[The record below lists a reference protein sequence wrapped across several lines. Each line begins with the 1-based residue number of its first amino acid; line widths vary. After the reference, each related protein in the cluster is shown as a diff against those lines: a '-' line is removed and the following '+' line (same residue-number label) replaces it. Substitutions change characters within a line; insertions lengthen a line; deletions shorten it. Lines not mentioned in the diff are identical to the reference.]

1 VNRSLRAGLVGSL
14 LATSA
19 VLLTGCT
26 DDFVSG
32 PQKFNGSV
40 QLRNWADTLVMG
52 DRRMVAAR
60 VLDEQSR
67 EVLDR
72 TLDWTVVNPSL
83 LNLSVST
90 TGDGDSVRL
99 TALLPGTT
107 TVGVHF
113 LDALFEEEN
122 QSQAVSVV
130 LAGVQVT
137 TTATVTLT
145 AAGDTAVIAATAL
158 AHDSAGQNMPVAGR
172 GIIWTH
178 QGLAVSVV
186 GQGDTI
192 RVVAQQDGIDTLLVT
207 HAVCLGGAAC
217 ADTVVVTVALPVD
230 PPVDPGTPPTPGA
243 DLVVFNDINMWMN
256 GTGGE
261 KPENQVFFENL
272 MSFTGGPRALGH
284 TVMFY
289 NGVDTP
295 CYTSCTTTGELT
307 ALTGKLTS
315 LGYSLVDESGSLASI
330 PADVKVIFIWL
341 PGVQVSISD
350 VNGLKQFAGEGGRVV
365 LVGENEGMMGV
376 QGLAAEN
383 QLLQDLGAQL
393 TNQGGCLMNNQYAPA
408 EGTHQL
414 VTGVSQISMWCVS
427 PMIPGPDDFV
437 LFRAPTGEVVGAVAK
452 IDLTPLPI

>member
-19 VLLTGCT
+19 VLLAGCT

-72 TLDWTVVNPSL
+72 TLDWTVVDPSL
-83 LNLSVST
+83 LSLSVST

-113 LDALFEEEN
+113 LDAVFEEES

-130 LAGVQVT
+130 LAGVQLT
-137 TTATVTLT
+137 GAAVTLT
-145 AAGDTAVIAATAL
+145 AAGDSAAISATAL
-158 AHDSAGQNMPVAGR
+158 AHDSVGVNVAVAGQGLT
-172 GIIWTH
+172 WTH
-178 QGLAVSVV
+178 HGSAVSLT
-186 GQGDTI
+186 GGGDLI
-192 RVVAQQDGIDTLLVT
+192 WIGALQDGVDTLVVT
-207 HAVCLGGAAC
+207 HPVCLAGGAC
-217 ADTVVVTVALPVD
+217 ADTVVVTVAIPVD
-230 PPVDPGTPPTPGA
+230 PIAGPTPGA
-243 DLVVFNDINMWMN
+243 DVLVFNDVDMWSSSF
-256 GTGGE
+256 GSG
-261 KPENQVFFENL
+261 PENLTLFGNIVGFA
-272 MSFTGGPRALGH
+272 GGGSRVSGH

-289 NGVDTP
+289 TGAESWCGEECSTA
-295 CYTSCTTTGELT
+295 TSPFTD
-307 ALTGKLTS
+307 ALGGRLVE
-315 LGYSLVDESGSLASI
+315 LGYAIVNETGSLATI
-330 PADVKVIFIWL
+330 PADVKVIFILL
-341 PGVQVSISD
+341 PMATVPVED
-350 VNGLKQFAGEGGRVV
+350 VNGLKQFAGQGGRVV
-365 LVGENEGMMGV
+365 VVGENQWVMGTT
-376 QGLAAEN
+376 GLAAEN

-393 TNQGGCLMNNQYAPA
+393 TNQGGCLVNSGEYAQA
-408 EGTHQL
+408 EGTHQM
-414 VTGVSQISMWCVS
+414 VTGLTQILMACAS

>member
-40 QLRNWADTLVMG
+40 ELRNWADTLVMG

-72 TLDWTVVNPSL
+72 TLDWTVVDPSL
-83 LNLSVST
+83 LSLSVST

-99 TALLPGTT
+99 TALLPGAT

-113 LDALFEEEN
+113 LDAVFEEES

-137 TTATVTLT
+137 TTDTVTLT

-158 AHDSAGQNMPVAGR
+158 AHDSAGQNVPVAGR
-172 GIIWTH
+172 GITWTH

-192 RVVAQQDGIDTLLVT
+192 RVVAQQDGVDTLLVT
-207 HAVCLGGAAC
+207 HAVCLAGGAC
-217 ADTVVVTVALPVD
+217 ADTVVVTVAIPVD
-230 PPVDPGTPPTPGA
+230 PIAGPTPGA
-243 DLVVFNDINMWMN
+243 DVLVFNDVDMWSSWF
-256 GTGGE
+256 GSG
-261 KPENQVFFENL
+261 PENLTLFGNIVGFA
-272 MSFTGGPRALGH
+272 GGGSRVSGH

-289 NGVDTP
+289 TGAGSWCGEECSTATSS
-295 CYTSCTTTGELT
+295 YTA
-307 ALTGKLTS
+307 ALGGRLVE
-315 LGYSLVDESGSLASI
+315 LGYAIVNETGSLATI
-330 PADVKVIFIWL
+330 PADVKVIFIFL
-341 PGVQVSISD
+341 PMATVPADD
-350 VNGLKQFAGEGGRVV
+350 VNGLKQFAGQGGRVV
-365 LVGENEGMMGV
+365 VVGENQWVMGTT
-376 QGLAAEN
+376 GLAAEN

-393 TNQGGCLMNNQYAPA
+393 TNQGGCLVNSGEYAQA
-408 EGTHQL
+408 EGTHQM
-414 VTGVSQISMWCVS
+414 VTGLTQILMACAS

-452 IDLTPLPI
+452 IDLTLLPN

>member
-1 VNRSLRAGLVGSL
+1 MNRSLRAGLVGSL

-99 TALLPGTT
+99 TALLPGRT

-113 LDALFEEEN
+113 LDAMFEEEN
-122 QSQAVSVV
+122 QSQAINVV
-130 LAGVQVT
+130 LAGVQLLNSP
-137 TTATVTLT
+137 AVTLT
-145 AAGDTAVIAATAL
+145 AAGDSAIISATAL
-158 AHDSAGQNMPVAGR
+158 AHDSAGVNVAAAGQ
-172 GIIWTH
+172 GLTWTH
-178 QGLAVSVV
+178 RGSAVSLT
-186 GQGDTI
+186 GGGDVI
-192 RVVAQQDGIDTLLVT
+192 RVFALQDGVDTLLVT
-207 HAVCLGGAAC
+207 HPLCLAGATC
-217 ADTVVVTVALPVD
+217 ADTVVVTVAIPVD
-230 PPVDPGTPPTPGA
+230 PIAGPTPGA
-243 DLVVFNDINMWMN
+243 DLLVFNDINMWDGQYGSGPEN
-256 GTGGE
+256 LVLFGNIVGFTTGGA
-261 KPENQVFFENL
+261 
-272 MSFTGGPRALGH
+272 RASGH

-289 NGVDTP
+289 TGAGSWCGVECSTATSG
-295 CYTSCTTTGELT
+295 YT
-307 ALTGKLTS
+307 AS
-315 LGYSLVDESGSLASI
+315 LGGRLVELGYAVVNEAGSLAAI
-330 PADVKVIFIWL
+330 PADVKVIFIFI
-341 PGVQVSISD
+341 PMTTVPVGD
-350 VNGLKQFAGEGGRVV
+350 VNGLKQFAGQGGRVV
-365 LVGENEGMMGV
+365 VVGENGGLMGLT
-376 QGLAAEN
+376 GLAAEN

-393 TNQGGCLMNNQYAPA
+393 TNQGGCLVNGGEYAQA

-414 VTGVSQISMWCVS
+414 VTGLTQVLMACAS
-427 PMIPGPDDFV
+427 PMTPGPDDFV

>member
-1 VNRSLRAGLVGSL
+1 MNRSLRAGLVGSL

-19 VLLTGCT
+19 VLLAGCT

-72 TLDWTVVNPSL
+72 TLDWTVVDPSL
-83 LNLSVST
+83 LSLSVST

-113 LDALFEEEN
+113 LDAVFEEES

-130 LAGVQVT
+130 LAGVQLT
-137 TTATVTLT
+137 GAAVTLT
-145 AAGDTAVIAATAL
+145 AAGDSAAISATAL
-158 AHDSAGQNMPVAGR
+158 AHDSVGVNVAVAGQGLT
-172 GIIWTH
+172 WTH
-178 QGLAVSVV
+178 HGSAVSLT
-186 GQGDTI
+186 GGGDLI
-192 RVVAQQDGIDTLLVT
+192 WIAALQDGVDTLVVT
-207 HAVCLGGAAC
+207 HPVCLAGGAC
-217 ADTVVVTVALPVD
+217 ADTVVVTVAIPVD
-230 PPVDPGTPPTPGA
+230 PIAGPTPGA
-243 DLVVFNDINMWMN
+243 DVLVFNDVDMWSSSF
-256 GTGGE
+256 GSG
-261 KPENQVFFENL
+261 PENLTLFGNIVGFA
-272 MSFTGGPRALGH
+272 GGGSRVSGH

-289 NGVDTP
+289 TGAESWCGEECSTA
-295 CYTSCTTTGELT
+295 TSPFTD
-307 ALTGKLTS
+307 ALGGRLVE
-315 LGYSLVDESGSLASI
+315 LGYAIVNETGSLATI
-330 PADVKVIFIWL
+330 PADVKVIFILL
-341 PGVQVSISD
+341 PMATVPVED
-350 VNGLKQFAGEGGRVV
+350 VNGLKQFAGQGGRVV
-365 LVGENEGMMGV
+365 VVGENQWVMGTT
-376 QGLAAEN
+376 GLAAEN

-393 TNQGGCLMNNQYAPA
+393 TNQGGCLVNSGEYAQA
-408 EGTHQL
+408 EGTHQM
-414 VTGVSQISMWCVS
+414 VTGLTQILMACAS

>member
-1 VNRSLRAGLVGSL
+1 MNRSLRAGLVGSL

-19 VLLTGCT
+19 VLLAGCT

-72 TLDWTVVNPSL
+72 TLDWTVVDPSL
-83 LNLSVST
+83 LSLSVST

-113 LDALFEEEN
+113 LDAVFEEES

-130 LAGVQVT
+130 LAGVQLT
-137 TTATVTLT
+137 GAAVTLT
-145 AAGDTAVIAATAL
+145 AAGDSAAISATAL
-158 AHDSAGQNMPVAGR
+158 AHDSVGVNVAVAGQGLT
-172 GIIWTH
+172 WTH
-178 QGLAVSVV
+178 HGSAVSLT
-186 GQGDTI
+186 GGGDLI
-192 RVVAQQDGIDTLLVT
+192 WIGALQDGVDTLVVT
-207 HAVCLGGAAC
+207 HPVCLAGGAC
-217 ADTVVVTVALPVD
+217 ADTVVVTVAIPVD
-230 PPVDPGTPPTPGA
+230 PIAGPTPGA
-243 DLVVFNDINMWMN
+243 DVLVFNDVDMWSSSF
-256 GTGGE
+256 GSG
-261 KPENQVFFENL
+261 PENLTLFGNIVGFA
-272 MSFTGGPRALGH
+272 GGGSRVSGH

-289 NGVDTP
+289 TGAESWCGEECSTA
-295 CYTSCTTTGELT
+295 TSPFTD
-307 ALTGKLTS
+307 ALGGRLVE
-315 LGYSLVDESGSLASI
+315 LGYAIVNETGSLATI
-330 PADVKVIFIWL
+330 PADVKVIFILL
-341 PGVQVSISD
+341 PMATVPVED
-350 VNGLKQFAGEGGRVV
+350 VNGLKQFAGQGGRVV
-365 LVGENEGMMGV
+365 VVGENQWVMGTT
-376 QGLAAEN
+376 GLAAEN

-393 TNQGGCLMNNQYAPA
+393 TNQGGCLVNSGEYAQA
-408 EGTHQL
+408 EGTHQM
-414 VTGVSQISMWCVS
+414 VTGLTQILMACAS